1 MDFISSDEDLYETS
15 ESSESVNDILDNNH
29 EAERVIY
36 EEGPFVVG

>member
-1 MDFISSDEDLYETS
+1 MAFTSSDEDLYETS

-29 EAERVIY
+29 EVERVVY